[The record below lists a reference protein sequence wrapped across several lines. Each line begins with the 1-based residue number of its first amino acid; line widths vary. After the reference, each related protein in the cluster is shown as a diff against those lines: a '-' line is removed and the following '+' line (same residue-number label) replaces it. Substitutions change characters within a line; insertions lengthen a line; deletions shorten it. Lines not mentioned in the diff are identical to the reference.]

1 MVNNLMNF
9 ALGMISKN
17 PQIANN
23 PNAQEMINVIQS
35 NDFKR
40 GQQIAQNL
48 CQSNGVTPEEAV
60 KQARG
65 FFGF

>member
-1 MVNNLMNF
+1 MNNLMNF
-9 ALGMISKN
+9 ALGIISKN

-23 PNAQEMINVIQS
+23 PNAQEMIQVIKS
-35 NDFKR
+35 GDFKR

-48 CQSNGVTPEEAV
+48 CQSNGTTPEEAV